1 MDLDKARKILW
12 PDYNV
17 LSDEQ
22 VLQIIDL
29 FKALSLVLI
38 EREAWNV

>member
-1 MDLDKARKILW
+1 MDLERARKILW

-22 VLQIIDL
+22 VQQIIDL
-29 FKALSLVLI
+29 FKAIAITLI
-38 EREAWNV
+38 EKEIGNI